1 MTTAP
6 TRPVLDPRSA
16 GAKPRPAGAAA
27 VQIDPVRVLRQH
39 VWWLVASLVVGV
51 GLGGVATVVFSVV
64 YPLYSDKVLFE
75 LVPPP
80 EDVGSVIARDQ
91 RTEETVER
99 LGQSEAA
106 RILSRDMLERAM
118 NDRDVE
124 QTSWSEYYRDE
135 NGQFVVA
142 DAVDD
147 LEKELR
153 AGHQRR
159 TIFFSLSWS
168 THVAEDVPVILNRI
182 AETYLATRKAEDDA
196 RFEQNKQTFQKQLN
210 DLDEELRSVGRQ
222 LATFVGENNM
232 TSTNEQQNELLVL
245 VEDTASRVGE
255 TTSFLTLARSRKQQT
270 EAKMEGRLEPTPDDI
285 RTAEQDPMVEQSNLL
300 VQQLRVEAESM
311 RQKFGPGHTALR
323 SMEKRVIAAE
333 LERDSKL
340 QQILRRNLNAD
351 FKRYSDD
358 VESYTGLLEKFTTE
372 LEVQQTRLK
381 SFTANLTTVQ
391 ELRDRR
397 ERIIEARAKQL
408 EILANLDQIKAR
420 EDARAVTIAKS
431 AATPRELSFPQWKI
445 MLPLGGILTLALV
458 TGLVFLRELMDTR
471 VRYAT
476 DLASVAGLRFLG
488 SVPDLADDPLGSK
501 HVERV
506 VRDAPKSVVAE
517 MCRQVAGQVAKACAQ
532 GSVRS
537 IACMSGLPGAGTT
550 AFVSNLADSL
560 AAGGRRVLVIDA
572 NFRRSRLAAAMG
584 TEPDAVGL
592 GDVLRGAATFQDAVR
607 PAGGDVDI
615 LAAGTPDHR
624 VFELLST
631 PRMDE
636 VLAAA
641 TSAYDLVLLDLPPAV
656 VAGDAIAVANK
667 VDGAILVVRAFQEQ
681 RGLVARIAGQLHD
694 VRGQLLGVVLN
705 RPRNTAGGYL
715 RKNYAAMAAYA
726 ESPSAQ
732 G

>member
-6 TRPVLDPRSA
+6 TRPALDTRSA
-16 GAKPRPAGAAA
+16 AQRSRPTGAST
-27 VQIDPVRVLRQH
+27 VQIDPIRVLRQH
-39 VWWLVASLVVGV
+39 VWWLVASLIVGI
-51 GLGGVATVVFSVV
+51 GLGGVATVVFTVA

-75 LVPPP
+75 LNPPP
-80 EDVGSVIARDQ
+80 EDVGSVIARDV

-106 RILSRDMLERAM
+106 RILARDLLERAM
-118 NDRDVE
+118 NDRNVE
-124 QTSWSEYYRDE
+124 QTRWSESYRDE

-159 TIFFSLSWS
+159 TIFFALTWS

-182 AETYLATRKAEDDA
+182 AETYIATRKAEDDA
-196 RFEQNKQTFQKQLN
+196 RFEQNKQAFQKQLN
-210 DLDEELRSVGRQ
+210 DLDEELRTVSRQ
-222 LATFVGENNM
+222 IAAFVGENNM

-255 TTSFLTLARSRKQQT
+255 TTSFLTLSRSRKQQT

-285 RTAEQDPMVEQSNLL
+285 RTAEQDPMVEQANLL
-300 VQQLRVEAESM
+300 VQQLRVEAGSM
-311 RQKFGPGHTALR
+311 RQKFGPEHSALR
-323 SMEKRVIAAE
+323 SMEKRVSAAE
-333 LERDSKL
+333 LERDAKL

-351 FKRYSDD
+351 FKRFSDD
-358 VESYTGLLEKFTTE
+358 VESYTGLLDKFAKE
-372 LEVQQTRLK
+372 LEIQQTRLK

-397 ERIIEARAKQL
+397 DRIIEARAKQL
-408 EILANLDQIKAR
+408 EVLANLDQIKAR
-420 EDARAVTIAKS
+420 EDARAVTIAKA
-431 AATPRELSFPQWKI
+431 AATPRQLSFPQWKI

-458 TGLVFLRELMDTR
+458 TGIVFLRELMDNR

-476 DLASVAGLRFLG
+476 DLAAISGLRFLG
-488 SVPDLADDPLGSK
+488 SVPDLADDPLGPK
-501 HVERV
+501 RAERA
-506 VRDAPKSVVAE
+506 VREAPKSVVAE
-517 MCRQVAGQVAKACAQ
+517 MCRQVAGQVAKACGQ
-532 GSVRS
+532 GSVRTL
-537 IACMSGLPGAGTT
+537 ACMSGLPSAGTT
-550 AFVSNLADSL
+550 TFVTNLADSV

-592 GDVLRGAATFQDAVR
+592 GDVLRGSVAFADAVR

-615 LAAGTPDHR
+615 LAAGTPDNR
-624 VFELLST
+624 VFELLTT

-641 TSAYDLVLLDLPPAV
+641 SAAYDLVLLDLPPAV
-656 VAGDAIAVANK
+656 VAGDAIAIANK
-667 VDGAILVVRAFQEQ
+667 VDGTLLIVRAFQEQ
-681 RGLVARIAGQLHD
+681 RGLVARLAGQLHD
-694 VRGQLLGVVLN
+694 VRGQLIGVVLN

-726 ESPSAQ
+726 GTPDQ
-732 G
+732 T